1 MHKLKSVLGLGVL
14 VLAGCG
20 GDGGGWDLS
29 MSPPVAITEENAVD
43 VAVAAYYSMN
53 YALGISNIGFSIGGG
68 FIPLSTN
75 AGAEKSFNLADFA
88 EQQVRRVLGNG
99 GKADTYRP
107 AAIEKERETC
117 TYGGTVTVTLNDAD
131 NDVEPSTGDTA
142 SISFDNCKEDEGTY
156 DGTIS
161 MTLVD
166 WPEDFDDLP
175 YRLEVSFEANKL
187 KLISVVG
194 PMMRMN
200 GKFSYLDETEDGDEF
215 KTTVDIG
222 SLAYSYTVEDESWSI
237 AFKDYIASYAFNHAT
252 SEYSVAADGEVDDS
266 DLGGS
271 IRIET
276 KDPFVGSFMDMV
288 DWIDR
293 DHPTSGELWLHGANG
308 SKVQVTAQDDG
319 ERLLVN
325 YDEDGDGEWD
335 NEEGIELYWDE
346 LRPF

>member
-1 MHKLKSVLGLGVL
+1 MNKFKSVFGLGVL

-88 EQQVRRVLGNG
+88 EQQISRVREKG

-107 AAIEKERETC
+107 AAIGKEQEQC
-117 TYGGTVTVTLNDAD
+117 TDGGTVTFTWNDAD
-131 NDVEPSTGDTA
+131 NNGEPSAGDTA
-142 SISFDNCKEDEGTY
+142 SISFDNCKEYEGAYGGTISI

-166 WPEDFDDLP
+166 WPEDFDALP

-187 KLISVVG
+187 KLISG
-194 PMMRMN
+194 AYSGHMN

-237 AFKDYIASYAFNHAT
+237 AFKDYIASYAFNHDT
-252 SEYSVAADGEVDDS
+252 SKYSVTADGEVDDS

-276 KDPFVGSFMDMV
+276 QEPFEGSEDF
-288 DWIDR
+288 
-293 DHPTSGELWLHGANG
+293 HPTSGVMQVFGANNSSVLG
-308 SKVQVTAQDDG
+308 TAMPDG
-319 ERLLVN
+319 GQLKLEV
-325 YDEDGDGEWD
+325 DEDGDGTWEYTEYVNWD
-335 NEEGIELYWDE
+335 DL
-346 LRPF
+346 